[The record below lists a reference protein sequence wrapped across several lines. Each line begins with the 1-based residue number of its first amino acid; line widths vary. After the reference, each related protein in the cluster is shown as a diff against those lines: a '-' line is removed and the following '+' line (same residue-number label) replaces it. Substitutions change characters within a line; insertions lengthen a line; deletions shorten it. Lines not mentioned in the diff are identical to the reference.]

1 MINQK
6 QLRELVIRPMLQYL
20 DPRIPY
26 SETAVE
32 LLMMTQ
38 AHESNGGYFLK
49 QEKGPALGIYQME
62 PATFDDLWD
71 NFIKYDHNLYVLMAG
86 LEGNMALTPGEQLV
100 HDIGYATAMA
110 RVHYFR
116 DSEPLPTGDLSDE
129 RTIWELAMYA
139 KRVWNTEAGKATV
152 QDYYDKYM
160 KYCLPI

>member
-1 MINQK
+1 MINQQ
-6 QLRELVIRPMLQYL
+6 QLRELVIRPELKRL
-20 DPRIPY
+20 NPEIPY
-26 SETAVE
+26 NEHAVE

-49 QEKGPALGIYQME
+49 QEQGPALGPYQME
-62 PATFDDLWD
+62 PATHRDTHD
-71 NFIKYDHNLYVLMAG
+71 NFLYYRNNLGM
-86 LEGNMALTPGEQLV
+86 LV
-100 HDIGYATAMA
+100 HGERVRTCYDMVTDLRYATAMA

-152 QDYYDKYM
+152 QDYYDKYL
-160 KYCLPI
+160 KYCL